1 VRQKKNF
8 WIMLI
13 PALFMTTVCSTYVFI
28 SPQMLH
34 LPEVVGYP
42 LGIACLIVAI
52 VWFTVWYKR
61 HSNSMR
67 NE

>member
-1 VRQKKNF
+1 
-8 WIMLI
+8 MLSFT
-13 PALFMTTVCSTYVFI
+13 LSSTYVFI

-42 LGIACLIVAI
+42 LGIACLVVAI